1 MILWNSRDPAINYLS
16 LIKYRVRFFL
26 LPKVL
31 KVSDLQKLLVDDRES
46 TTL

>member
-16 LIKYRVRFFL
+16 LMKYRVRFFL

-31 KVSDLQKLLVDDRES
+31 KVTDQKLLVDDRA
-46 TTL
+46 